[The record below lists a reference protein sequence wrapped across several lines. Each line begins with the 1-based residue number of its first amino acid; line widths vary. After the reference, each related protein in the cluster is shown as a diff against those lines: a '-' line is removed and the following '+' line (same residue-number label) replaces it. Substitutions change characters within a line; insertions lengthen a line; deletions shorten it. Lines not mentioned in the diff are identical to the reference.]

1 MITVAVRGKLRLAN
15 YPGVCDA
22 GGSVEQRLKREGRA
36 LLRPCGAEPEVWV
49 LEEGIRK
56 LRKA

>member
-1 MITVAVRGKLRLAN
+1 MAN

-22 GGSVEQRLKREGRA
+22 GESVEQRLKREGRA